1 MPAEPNPDVRASREA
16 PEGDRPA
23 TRGPQLRSV
32 TVADSPLAWAA
43 AGFRVDAEGTCRI
56 GSVAIRLIG
65 QENRDDR
72 QRDDRQRDRA
82 DTGGFRSWGFEQ
94 VDPLLTEIDGL
105 IIDRTGPSE
114 GQTSNSADLPGPSG
128 DLAKISAGSNSNS
141 NSADSNTDSA
151 GRNRT
156 RVVGN
161 HPNGVTSIDHIVVA
175 SGNPGRTVDAL
186 EAAGFPK
193 RRERHATDQ
202 GAGVV
207 QHFFWAGDVIIELI
221 GPGEDRP
228 LTAEPC
234 KVFGLAL
241 VSEDLDAT
249 STFLGDRISPVREAV
264 QKGRRIATLRT
275 RDLGISL
282 PVAIMSP
289 HPH

>member
-1 MPAEPNPDVRASREA
+1 MPAEPNPEVRASREA
-16 PEGDRPA
+16 PERGRPA

-114 GQTSNSADLPGPSG
+114 GQTD
-128 DLAKISAGSNSNS
+128 